1 MLKENIFNIVAK
13 LCAIVAGLLI
23 LIGIIDKLFF
33 PHSNIILQHENY
45 FIAANPFILFAILLY
60 IADLSRRRK

>member
-1 MLKENIFNIVAK
+1 MMKILAK
-13 LCAIVAGLLI
+13 LCAIAAGLLM

-33 PHSNIILQHENY
+33 PHSNIMLQHENY

-60 IADLSRRRK
+60 IAATFGKKK